1 VEIGKGRQKF
11 ASYPP
16 AIHNL
21 SNETRFKIME
31 STQDAES
38 EGRNTGSDI
47 NEADIQSYPV
57 CDT

>member
-1 VEIGKGRQKF
+1 MEIGKGRQKF

-47 NEADIQSYPV
+47 S
-57 CDT
+57 